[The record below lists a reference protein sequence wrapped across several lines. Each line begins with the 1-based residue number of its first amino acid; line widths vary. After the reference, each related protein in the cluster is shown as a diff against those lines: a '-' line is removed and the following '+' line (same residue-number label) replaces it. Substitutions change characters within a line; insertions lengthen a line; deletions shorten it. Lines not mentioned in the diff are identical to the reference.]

1 MIMRAP
7 FLKITV
13 PYLRFSAKEEKVAKG
28 NKYKYI
34 CQKCE
39 ITGNVHE
46 FFCNGCHYLKDPTLL
61 KQFNYFELFGIDA
74 NYNTSK
80 EELDKRYRKLQR
92 GLHPDKYVNDSE
104 EVQNLATEYSTYIN
118 MAYRVLQDDERRAK
132 YLLKLK
138 AGNIL
143 NEEVVI
149 QDQDFLLKIMQLN
162 EEIED
167 IADIAEL
174 KEKEKEL
181 GAEMKQLV
189 NNIGEYFEKE
199 KYPEIVDELKKVR
212 FCKRA
217 LEQADKK
224 ERELVQ

>member
-1 MIMRAP
+1 
-7 FLKITV
+7 
-13 PYLRFSAKEEKVAKG
+13 
-28 NKYKYI
+28 
-34 CQKCE
+34 
-39 ITGNVHE
+39 
-46 FFCNGCHYLKDPTLL
+46 
-61 KQFNYFELFGIDA
+61 
-74 NYNTSK
+74 
-80 EELDKRYRKLQR
+80 
-92 GLHPDKYVNDSE
+92 
-104 EVQNLATEYSTYIN
+104 